1 MTIGIDLYPMKK
13 WENPPALPPRG
24 VWYKNKGFSN
34 MRKVPLTKEGITY
47 QSVENY
53 YQAHKTKD
61 IEQRGI
67 IARVNPYEA
76 KKLGK
81 RLKLRDDWNLNL
93 EVSVMKEA
101 LLLKWSQEPFK
112 SQLEE
117 LPDIIVEW
125 NNWNDSKW
133 GVPIWNQVG
142 RNILGIL
149 LMEVRE
155 ELNAITINTNQ

>member
-1 MTIGIDLYPMKK
+1 MNIGIDLYPMKK
-13 WENPPALPPRG
+13 WENPPAIPPRG
-24 VWYKNKGFSN
+24 VWYKNSFSN
-34 MRKVPLTKEGITY
+34 MIRVPLTKEGIIY

-53 YQAHKTKD
+53 YQAHKTDNLEERKY
-61 IEQRGI
+61 
-67 IARVNPYEA
+67 IASVNPYQA

-81 RLKLRDDWNLNL
+81 KVKLRDDWNLNL
-93 EVSVMKEA
+93 EVSIMKEA
-101 LLLKWSQEPFK
+101 LLLKWNQEPFR

-117 LPDIIVEW
+117 LPDTVVEW

-155 ELNAITINTNQ
+155 ELLNAANINT